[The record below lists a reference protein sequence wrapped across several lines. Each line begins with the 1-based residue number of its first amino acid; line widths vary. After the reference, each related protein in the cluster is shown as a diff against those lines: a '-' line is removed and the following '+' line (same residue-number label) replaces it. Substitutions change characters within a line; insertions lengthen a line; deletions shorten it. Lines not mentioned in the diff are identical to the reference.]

1 MVKKKIKVF
10 RIEHSLTRD
19 NFTTELE
26 RFRLLVEE
34 IQQSQT
40 VEQVDFDFSGV
51 KIVDTFSVVFVT
63 QAERMLKQNV
73 VGLKTRYCGIS
84 KDFEALLKL
93 TSVSEIITYTI

>member
-10 RIEHSLTRD
+10 RIEHALTRD
-19 NFTTELE
+19 NFATELDNLG
-26 RFRLLVEE
+26 LLVEE
-34 IQQSQT
+34 IEQDQA

-51 KIVDTFSVVFVT
+51 KKVDTFSVVFVT
-63 QAERMLKQNV
+63 QAERTLKQNF
-73 VGLKTRYCGIS
+73 VGLQTRYCGIS

>member
-10 RIEHSLTRD
+10 RIEHALTRD
-19 NFTTELE
+19 NFTTELDKL
-26 RFRLLVEE
+26 RLLVEE

-40 VEQVDFDFSGV
+40 AEQVDFDFSGV
-51 KIVDTFSVVFVT
+51 KKVDSFSVVFVT
-63 QAERMLKQNV
+63 QAERMLKQNA
-73 VGLKTRYCGIS
+73 VGLKTHYRGIS